1 MEEHDRGTTESQNPA
16 KITQSGRTQI
26 AGQSEN
32 WDGSGWWTGDCCA
45 HAWEDTT
52 WDPPAP
58 HPMPSPSVQS
68 QATSTQRGSIQMLG
82 GLMCELSGCNERR
95 QGAQNEMMSRDDNQV
110 QNELTNCQ
118 KHWYK
123 NWVQC
128 RLTGCCNHWQ
138 ENWNR
143 LLGAW
148 QADGSQH
155 RVFWTS
161 HGS

>member
-1 MEEHDRGTTESQNPA
+1 
-16 KITQSGRTQI
+16 
-26 AGQSEN
+26 
-32 WDGSGWWTGDCCA
+32 
-45 HAWEDTT
+45 
-52 WDPPAP
+52 
-58 HPMPSPSVQS
+58 
-68 QATSTQRGSIQMLG
+68 MLG

-118 KHWYK
+118 KLWYK